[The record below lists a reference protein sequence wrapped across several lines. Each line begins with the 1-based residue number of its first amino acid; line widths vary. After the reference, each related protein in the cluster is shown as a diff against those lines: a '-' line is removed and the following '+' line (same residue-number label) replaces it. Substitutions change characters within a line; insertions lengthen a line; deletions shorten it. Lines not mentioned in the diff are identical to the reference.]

1 MTIEAPLDEDL
12 RVVRILSGQVKTH
25 FWILGVLAVCV
36 CVCVSSL
43 YFPSLSFSGSTFP
56 VFLCSLW
63 CNDW

>member
-36 CVCVSSL
+36 CVCVVPL
-43 YFPSLSFSGSTFP
+43 LPLP
-56 VFLCSLW
+56 VFLRFHVSSVSLFSVV
-63 CNDW
+63 